1 MHKVLHMLNYLGNGG
16 SEKYIYSLA
25 KRLHG
30 KTCMFYI
37 AYSQDGPG
45 RSAFEE
51 LGISLLPLRMDSP
64 FDIKAAVRLREICRS
79 LSIETVHTH
88 FLRENY
94 IGAISKIIGN
104 DVRLINTRHM
114 LFDNSRRVAFANRI
128 FTRFNYRIIA
138 VSRHVQDSLIREGIR
153 KDRIAMIYNGIDPD
167 EWSNHGKSSNTG
179 EDGSSDIRSSIC
191 KGDGSADL
199 GQPVESSFRKNHG
212 IEDDEL
218 LITSVSR
225 FSPEKGHGFII
236 EVIRYFNEN
245 LQKYCQSGM
254 KYRFVLAGDGPLLGD
269 IKEKAKEY
277 GLECSIVFTGYADNV
292 KELLNSSDIFIAH
305 SESEAF
311 GIAILEAMAS
321 GLPVITTACGGTA
334 EIVNEDFGNGL
345 LADFGDIKGY
355 ADNIA
360 LLVNDESLRRKYA
373 ENGQSVVRDH
383 FSLDKTADE
392 TYNLYRNTERGK
404 GDRDDR

>member
-1 MHKVLHMLNYLGNGG
+1 M
-16 SEKYIYSLA
+16 EA
-25 KRLHG
+25 
-30 KTCMFYI
+30 
-37 AYSQDGPG
+37 
-45 RSAFEE
+45 
-51 LGISLLPLRMDSP
+51 LLTKSRCP
-64 FDIKAAVRLREICRS
+64 LREICRR

-191 KGDGSADL
+191 KDDGS
-199 GQPVESSFRKNHG
+199 GGWEQPVESSFRKNHG

-245 LQKYCQSGM
+245 LQKYCQPNV
-254 KYRFVLAGDGPLLGD
+254 KYRFILAGDGPLLGD

-277 GLECSIVFTGYADNV
+277 GLECSIVFTGYTDNV

-360 LLVNDESLRRKYA
+360 LLVKRSLRRKYA
-373 ENGQSVVRDH
+373 ENGQSVVRH
-383 FSLDKTADE
+383 LCRLGSGSE
-392 TYNLYRNTERGK
+392 T
-404 GDRDDR
+404 